1 MLRNSGC
8 QEVANKVVVVAA
20 QHGTGAAA
28 LTLLLQKLGVF
39 MISGSRECA
48 IHGGD
53 PNQPKY
59 RFPRGACVRLR
70 SEHDSACQNRRMDFQ
85 VLKTESSLNC
95 LKKMIH
101 RTKDVCNKASTLSYP
116 YSNVLYETVLREV
129 KASLGHCVLRLKDCS
144 YKKALSECPIA
155 LGWKSNLNLALLP
168 VLAQLQAE
176 SKLSVTV
183 LHLVR
188 DGHDM
193 VLGDMRDDLR
203 NLYEVAESG
212 ALSEELEHVDFDTKM
227 RFWSKLNTKVA
238 RCAARVLPKRAYI
251 PLRIEDFVTKNG
263 TRRSTRRA
271 TWLNASL
278 SVAHEGTSVKQSTWG
293 KHGLYHLAGT
303 RSVCAYEG
311 TSSDV
316 ESTWGTRRT
325 TWLNSSLSVAH
336 MRARHG
342 DVGEHLGQ
350 T

>member
-1 MLRNSGC
+1 MTSPRFYRCLLFCLGLTLPDSVTVVTGYSYKSGAVFDVGTGYSDDSLYSSKSAAVDLHDSYEQSRSMLRNSGC

-212 ALSEELEHVDFDTKM
+212 ALSAEELEHVDFDTKM
-227 RFWSKLNTKVA
+227 RFWSKLNTK
-238 RCAARVLPKRAYI
+238 
-251 PLRIEDFVTKNG
+251 
-263 TRRSTRRA
+263 
-271 TWLNASL
+271 
-278 SVAHEGTSVKQSTWG
+278 
-293 KHGLYHLAGT
+293 
-303 RSVCAYEG
+303 
-311 TSSDV
+311 
-316 ESTWGTRRT
+316 
-325 TWLNSSLSVAH
+325 
-336 MRARHG
+336 
-342 DVGEHLGQ
+342 
-350 T
+350 